1 LVASALLL
9 AHGRTSVHVI
19 GFAKTPDTSP
29 FPPWPYKSS
38 SAGHLL
44 HLSFAATVQFL
55 IPPAKRRATARCFLN

>member
-1 LVASALLL
+1 
-9 AHGRTSVHVI
+9 VI